1 MLKSGTLRS
10 LVCVGLGA
18 VLGLIA
24 ASGNF
29 HLFQRADAAPP
40 SEQHVNGRSPVGRR

>member
-1 MLKSGTLRS
+1 MVKSGTLRS
-10 LVCVGLGA
+10 LVCVGLGS

-29 HLFQRADAAPP
+29 RLFERAVAAPP
-40 SEQHVNGRSPVGRR
+40 SEQHINVAGGAA